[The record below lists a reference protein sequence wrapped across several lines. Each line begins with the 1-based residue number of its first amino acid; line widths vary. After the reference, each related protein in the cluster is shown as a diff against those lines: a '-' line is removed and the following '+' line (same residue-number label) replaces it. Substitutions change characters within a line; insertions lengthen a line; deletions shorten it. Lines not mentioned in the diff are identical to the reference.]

1 MPPAPENPDLLSEVR
16 SLKEK
21 LGEQSELLVKS
32 AEKLSQLEAEN
43 LVLRDENQALNT
55 TSNKQR
61 RFRTQ
66 VWPMQPLETP
76 TTESNDIRKPPPL
89 NGDGTAKKT
98 QACAVE
104 ESVSVIDAEEETLE
118 GETTTRSAVT
128 TNLDGVFSKRFDAI
142 QSMVERLPGVGPP
155 IWRNDPNSYTDTPF
169 TDEIAL
175 VEMPR
180 NFSFPNLRMY
190 DESDDLYEILQ
201 HRAEPLLN
209 YIVRFNHEKVAIPGC
224 NASTAISVF
233 KRWVLPDGDL

>member
-1 MPPAPENPDLLSEVR
+1 
-16 SLKEK
+16 
-21 LGEQSELLVKS
+21 
-32 AEKLSQLEAEN
+32 
-43 LVLRDENQALNT
+43 
-55 TSNKQR
+55 
-61 RFRTQ
+61 
-66 VWPMQPLETP
+66 MQPLETP

-98 QACAVE
+98 RACAVE
-104 ESVSVIDAEEETLE
+104 ESDSVIDAEEETPE

-190 DESDDLYEILQ
+190 DGTSNLVN
-201 HRAEPLLN
+201 HVRA
-209 YIVRFNHEKVAIPGC
+209 
-224 NASTAISVF
+224 SVQ
-233 KRWVLPDGDL
+233 P